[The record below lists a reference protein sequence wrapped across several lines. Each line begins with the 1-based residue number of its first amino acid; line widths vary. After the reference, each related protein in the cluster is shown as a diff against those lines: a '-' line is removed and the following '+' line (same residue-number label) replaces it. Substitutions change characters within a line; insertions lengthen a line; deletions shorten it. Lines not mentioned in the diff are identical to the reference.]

1 MRDLLLRLG
10 DQAAEANVE
19 RQAATAAA
27 AQTEERRRREADV
40 SGACRTVTICD
51 GMTPAEVR
59 EWIRAMDVVHVRE
72 PAIIITVAVR
82 TSKARLLEAIEAHV
96 AAQAA
101 LAPPVLR
108 NAVPWAGL
116 RDVLKMALLGPGD
129 ADTVRQELAAAQQA
143 AHEDVSSYSL
153 RFVTMARDAYPPPRG
168 ADLERIVTKYFTRG
182 LISPSLREILVVHRR
197 PADLAAAITTAKEVA
212 AAQAEMNA
220 LGGAQSVAVVANA
233 SPPVTKMEAVPN
245 TAAAE
250 DKPEMLAIAALERKF
265 DKMLTRQGEQKAGVR
280 KPTGSSECYNCGRRG
295 HFARECRQ
303 PKKNGTRRPPP
314 RDGRP
319 SAPRE
324 RRSTACYS
332 CGNEGHFA
340 RDCRRGGG
348 GQSQAPPRQRNSNHV
363 ALRLGGMTDAHNTRK
378 RIRFQPPTRA
388 RETITGAGGK
398 PPPHQDRVWNGKF
411 VTALVDTGACATLWI
426 TIY

>member
-51 GMTPAEVR
+51 GTVPTEVR
-59 EWIRAMDVVHVRE
+59 EWLRAMQVVNARE
-72 PAIIITVAVR
+72 PAIIVTVAVR
-82 TSKARLLEAIEAHV
+82 TSKARLLENIEAHV

-101 LAPPVLR
+101 LAVPVLR
-108 NAVPWAGL
+108 NAVLWPTL
-116 RDVLKMALLGPGD
+116 RDAVKLALLGPGD
-129 ADTVRQELAAAQQA
+129 ADTVRQELASATQA
-143 AHEDVSSYSL
+143 AHEDVAGYSL
-153 RFVTMARDAYPPPRG
+153 RFQMTASDAYPPPRG
-168 ADLERIVTKYFTRG
+168 ADLERIVVKYYTKG

-220 LGGAQSVAVVANA
+220 LGGTQSVAVVAEV
-233 SPPVTKMEAVPN
+233 SPPSPKETPN
-245 TAAAE
+245 TSHAE
-250 DKPEMLAIAALERKF
+250 PKQEMLAIAALERKF

-295 HFARECRQ
+295 HFARECRE

-348 GQSQAPPRQRNSNHV
+348 GGQSQAPPRQQQQPRGPPAWRDDRRPQHQEAHQVSAADQGQGNYH
-363 ALRLGGMTDAHNTRK
+363 GGR
-378 RIRFQPPTRA
+378 
-388 RETITGAGGK
+388 
-398 PPPHQDRVWNGKF
+398 W
-411 VTALVDTGACATLWI
+411 
-426 TIY
+426 

>member
-280 KPTGSSECYNCGRRG
+280 KPVSSECFNCGRRG

-303 PKKNGTRRPPP
+303 PKKNGQSPRGPPPATPRPP
-314 RDGRP
+314 
-319 SAPRE
+319 
-324 RRSTACYS
+324 RSTACFT
-332 CGNEGHFA
+332 CGGEGHFA
-340 RDCRRGGG
+340 RDCRRGSQQSPPQRQQRQQQPRGPPRRWGDDRQGQQDVRQQVSAADHQGNYRG
-348 GQSQAPPRQRNSNHV
+348 GQ
-363 ALRLGGMTDAHNTRK
+363 
-378 RIRFQPPTRA
+378 
-388 RETITGAGGK
+388 
-398 PPPHQDRVWNGKF
+398 W
-411 VTALVDTGACATLWI
+411 
-426 TIY
+426 